1 NSFQVLHFSWYN
13 RHATKGTAVPSNVH
27 PLMIGKEDGSRMN
40 YTQLTPYQARDF
52 RQHEDVYAA
61 IERSF
66 TGLFE
71 WVEEELQKY
80 LPLEVTVLS
89 ASIEELP
96 GKQRPLVAPFSNL
109 VVNLNVATK
118 AHRDVMDKEFCL
130 VLAIGDFDEGDLC
143 LHEPGLVLGLRN
155 GDLAVFRSANITHF
169 NRHF

>member
-1 NSFQVLHFSWYN
+1 
-13 RHATKGTAVPSNVH
+13 
-27 PLMIGKEDGSRMN
+27 M
-40 YTQLTPYQARDF
+40 
-52 RQHEDVYAA
+52 
-61 IERSF
+61 
-66 TGLFE
+66 
-71 WVEEELQKY
+71 
-80 LPLEVTVLS
+80 LS

-169 NRHF
+169 NRHFIGYRASFALSTDKMMDGWTGGRRNGWGTNVFMH